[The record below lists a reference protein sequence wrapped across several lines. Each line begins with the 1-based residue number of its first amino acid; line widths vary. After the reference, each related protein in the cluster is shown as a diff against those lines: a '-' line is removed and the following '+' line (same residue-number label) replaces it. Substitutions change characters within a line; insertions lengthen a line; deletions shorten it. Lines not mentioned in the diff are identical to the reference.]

1 MIGKE
6 RFREVMSHFASGV
19 TVVTTRDREERPV
32 GLTVSAFTS
41 VSLEPT
47 LLLICVHAGADS
59 HDAIIQRGTFA
70 VNILSAHQGPLATRF
85 AEGTPQERFQ
95 GLEVTDG
102 PLGNPLIPDAL
113 AWLEC
118 RLREVWPGGDHSVIL
133 GEVHACEG
141 RPGAPLLFFR
151 GDLEGMAT

>member
-1 MIGKE
+1 MIDKE
-6 RFREVMSHFASGV
+6 RFREVMGHFASGV
-19 TVVTTRDREERPV
+19 TVVTTRDQEKRPV

-47 LLLICVHAGADS
+47 FLLICVHTEAGP

-70 VNILSAHQGPLATRF
+70 VNILSAHQGLLATHF
-85 AEGTPQERFQ
+85 AEGTARERFQ

-118 RLREVWPGGDHSVIL
+118 QLREVWPGGDHSVIL
-133 GEVHACEG
+133 GEVQACEG
-141 RPGAPLLFFR
+141 RPGAPLQFFR